1 MLSPEELK
9 QSPIFDGISYESYLL
24 MIDCFQAIQK
34 TYRPEDVA
42 YDFERGGDQ
51 VGILERGE
59 ASLIRIDEEG
69 VSTVLENLTVGS
81 VFGRSLAYS
90 GGSGDSLEVVCRTA
104 CDVLYIDYAHILKR
118 CEKACTHHSLLV
130 QNMLRLIT
138 GKAQALADRI
148 DVLSRRSIRE
158 KLLCFFHQQAEKT
171 GKNSFTLPFSLSML
185 ADYIATDRSAMMREM
200 KHLRE
205 EDLIRTD
212 GREIALLN

>member
-9 QSPIFDGISYESYLL
+9 ASPIFEGISYQNYLL

-42 YDFERGGDQ
+42 YNFEQGGEQ

-59 ASLIRIDEEG
+59 ASLIRIDEDG

-81 VFGRSLAYS
+81 VFGRSLAFY
-90 GGSGDSLEVVCRTA
+90 GGSGDSMEVVCRTA
-104 CDVLYIDYAHILKR
+104 CDVLYIDFPHILKR
-118 CEKACTHHSLLV
+118 CEKACVHHSLLV
-130 QNMLRLIT
+130 QNMLMLIT
-138 GKAQALADRI
+138 GKAQVLAERI

-158 KLLCFFHQQAEKT
+158 KLLCFFHQQVEKT
-171 GKNSFTLPFSLSML
+171 GKNSFMLPFSLSML

-212 GREIALLN
+212 GREITLLG